1 MLPWP
6 TTNSE
11 STEHSFEAMKDP
23 AFLRKAREQLDADH
37 FGLDPIKRRLIE
49 YLAVIRLKALNQV
62 AAESRTTEPVGT
74 QIESHSAATKL
85 KLGTADHIASNPT
98 SPENSVVPRRR
109 PIRTK
114 GPILLL
120 VGPPG
125 CGKTSIAS
133 SLAKA
138 LERPFHRISLG
149 GVRDEAEIRG
159 HRRTYVSFM
168 LVCFYSEY

>member
-1 MLPWP
+1 LDWLTLLPWP
-6 TTNSE
+6 TANPE
-11 STEHSFEAMKDP
+11 STDQSFEVMKDP

-49 YLAVIRLKALNQV
+49 HLAVIRLKALNQV
-62 AAESRTTEPVGT
+62 AAESRTMDNVGEY
-74 QIESHSAATKL
+74 IKASSSAAL
-85 KLGTADHIASNPT
+85 PQPDTADGVAPNPPV
-98 SPENSVVPRRR
+98 SVNPVVPMRQ

-138 LERPFHRISLG
+138 LRRPFHRISLG

-159 HRRTYVSFM
+159 HRRTYVR
-168 LVCFYSEY
+168 VTAPY